1 MDSQIRLDQITYV
14 HVIDRS
20 RDALNLCCAATL
32 TAGWQSPLTSTIPPA
47 ETTMLNALKVSTRSS
62 EKLPID
68 DSEHITR
75 PISSHSQGYAPLP
88 TGPGQSRSDTD
99 LLEWELERKEKR
111 HWFWPLI
118 ATLLALLC
126 LPILWSSNHF
136 CRTTKSTYRFPSNK
150 DYSWAAYNPYF
161 PVEGYRPPPIG
172 CQIDQVRLIIVHVL
186 RSHFYSSR
194 LTLQVLL

>member
-1 MDSQIRLDQITYV
+1 MPELEHTDKRGFLDQV
-14 HVIDRS
+14 DS
-20 RDALNLCCAATL
+20 RMAIVF
-32 TAGWQSPLTSTIPPA
+32 PLTSTIHPA
-47 ETTMLNALKVSTRSS
+47 WTTMLNVSTGRS

-68 DSEHITR
+68 DFEHITR
-75 PISSHSQGYAPLP
+75 PISGHSQGYAPLP
-88 TGPGQSRSDTD
+88 TEPGQSRSNTD
-99 LLEWELERKEKR
+99 LLEWDPDRKEKR
-111 HWFWPLI
+111 RRSWPFL

-172 CQIDQVRLIIVHVL
+172 CQIDQVRLVTIHVL
-186 RSHFYSSR
+186 RSHLYSSR
-194 LTLQVLL
+194 LISQVLLYSICNLISTV